1 MDQVVVGIIGTNG
14 RFGQWLKRFFES
26 LGHPVI
32 GSDLDTE
39 MTNQAVVEQAN
50 VVVFSVWPSVTA
62 AVIRE
67 MVPFS
72 RPDQLWLDITSLKVE
87 PVEAMLE
94 SQAEV
99 VGLHPMCAPTVKTL
113 KGQTVIVCPVRAHK
127 WLGWILKVLTDS
139 QATIKLAAPEDHDRQ
154 VAFVQGLPHAAILV
168 MAAVLRRMG
177 VDVSESL
184 EFTSPFYRIAWGL
197 MGRILAQNADLYADI
212 QMLNPNIPVIL
223 TALEEE
229 MRRFRE
235 LVVSG
240 DKDAFL
246 KEFGASA
253 EHFGEDNCR
262 EASTLFDHL
271 NRLMTDLSE
280 DNSVI
285 LQVVEDRPG
294 ILHQISGILAEAGIN
309 LTSFHSF
316 RAGEG
321 YRFWVGL
328 DRPRRSPEVQAA
340 LKRINE
346 KTPAEVVMT

>member
-1 MDQVVVGIIGTNG
+1 MKTVTVGIIGING
-14 RFGQWLKRFFES
+14 KYGQWLKRFFES
-26 LGHPVI
+26 LGHTVI
-32 GSDLDTE
+32 GSDLNTE
-39 MTNQAVVEQAN
+39 TTNQSVVEQAD
-50 VVVFSVWPSVTA
+50 VVIFSVWPSATIA
-62 AVIRE
+62 AIRE
-67 MVPFS
+67 MVPYS
-72 RPDQLWLDITSLKVE
+72 RTDQLWLDITSLKTE
-87 PVEAMLE
+87 PVEAMLA

-127 WLGWILKVLTDS
+127 WLGWILKVLGDS
-139 QATIKLAAPEDHDRQ
+139 QATIKLAAPEEHDRQ

-168 MAAVLRRMG
+168 MAAVLRRME
-177 VDVSESL
+177 VDISESL

-212 QMLNPNIPVIL
+212 QMLNPNIPAAL
-223 TALEEE
+223 AALEEE
-229 MRRFRE
+229 VHRFRE

-246 KEFGASA
+246 REFRASA
-253 EHFGEDNCR
+253 EHFGEDNRR

-280 DNSVI
+280 DNSVM
-285 LQVVEDRPG
+285 LHVAEDRPG
-294 ILHQISGILAEAGIN
+294 ILHQISGILAESGIN

-316 RAGEG
+316 RDGEG

-328 DRPRRSPEVQAA
+328 DRPRKSPEVQAA
-340 LKRINE
+340 LKRINDG
-346 KTPAEVVMT
+346 TPAEIVF